1 VLCLES
7 RNQASQLFVSVSVQ
21 TMYAGAGPR
30 SARVIGKRYSER
42 VANTVIC
49 HQIIWEWLRNFKVRW
64 G

>member
-1 VLCLES
+1 M
-7 RNQASQLFVSVSVQ
+7 QLFVLASVQ

-30 SARVIGKRYSER
+30 SAKTVGKGHSER

-49 HQIIWEWLRNFKVRW
+49 YQIIWEWLRNFRVRW